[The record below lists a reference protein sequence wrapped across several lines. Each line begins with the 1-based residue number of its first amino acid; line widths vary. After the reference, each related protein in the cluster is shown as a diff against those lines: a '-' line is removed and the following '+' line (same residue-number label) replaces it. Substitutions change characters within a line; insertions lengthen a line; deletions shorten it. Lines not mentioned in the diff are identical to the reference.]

1 MRETP
6 MSRAGTVIRY
16 WTDREYG
23 VRPPTVEVIDERVWD
38 GLRSLIDTAVDDGS
52 FGYRFPN
59 KCDDGGAVF
68 GCNWRAF
75 GLVLRA
81 EVPGIEWPL
90 PDQGPP
96 PTDII
101 LDLLEFCAGAV
112 GEPIK
117 RDYHSFFKHHHLSWN
132 REAGLARFRSDVN
145 RIFAR
150 NGVAY
155 ELTDDGRAR
164 RLLPEPLAKALRST
178 VFKTGDDETDR
189 LLGTARHRIASP
201 KEDDRRDALEKLWD
215 AFERVKTLEP
225 GADKRRRADALL
237 DRVAVPGTEFREMLG
252 DEALALTSIGNTF
265 RIRHSEV
272 DQERLGSLEH
282 VDYLF
287 LRMFA
292 FVRMVLK
299 VTGRGG

>member
-1 MRETP
+1 MSGTAFGVSSTP
-6 MSRAGTVIRY
+6 A
-16 WTDREYG
+16 
-23 VRPPTVEVIDERVWD
+23 VE
-38 GLRSLIDTAVDDGS
+38 DGS

-59 KCDDGGAVF
+59 ECDDGGAVF

-75 GLVLRA
+75 GRVLQA

-101 LDLLEFCAGAV
+101 LDLLEFCADAV

-117 RDYHSFFKHHHLSWN
+117 GTYHRFFKHYHLSWN
-132 REAGLARFRSDVN
+132 REAGLARFLSDVN

-150 NGVAY
+150 NGIAY
-155 ELTDDGRAR
+155 ELTPDGQAR
-164 RLLPEPLAKALRST
+164 RLSPKPLAEALRSA

-189 LLGTARHRIASP
+189 LLEKARHRIASP
-201 KEDDRRDALEKLWD
+201 REDDRRDALEKLWD
-215 AFERVKTLEP
+215 AFERIKTLEP
-225 GADKRRRADALL
+225 GSDKRRQADALL
-237 DRVAVPGTEFREMLG
+237 DQAAAPRTEFRKMLG
-252 DEALALTSIGNTF
+252 DEALALTRIGNTF

-272 DQERLGSLEH
+272 DQERLSSLEH

-287 LRMFA
+287 WRMFA

-299 VTGRGG
+299 ATGRGG

>member
-1 MRETP
+1 M
-6 MSRAGTVIRY
+6 RY

-23 VRPPTVEVIDERVWD
+23 ARPATVEVIDERVWD

-59 KCDDGGAVF
+59 ECEDGGAVF
-68 GCNWRAF
+68 GCNWRTF
-75 GLVLRA
+75 GRVLRA

-117 RDYHSFFKHHHLSWN
+117 GTYHPFFKHHHLSWN

-155 ELTDDGRAR
+155 ELTADGKVR
-164 RLLPEPLAKALRST
+164 RLLPEPLAKALRLT
-178 VFKTGDDETDR
+178 VFNTGDDETDR
-189 LLGTARHRIASP
+189 LLETARHRIASP
-201 KEDDRRDALEKLWD
+201 KEEDRQVALEKLWD
-215 AFERVKTLEP
+215 AFERLKTLEP

-237 DRVAVPGTEFREMLG
+237 DRAAAPGTKFREVLG
-252 DEALALTSIGNTF
+252 EEARALTGIGNSF
-265 RIRHSEV
+265 HIRHSEV
-272 DQERLGSLEH
+272 WTERVSSPAQ

-287 LRMFA
+287 GRMFA

-299 VTGRGG
+299 ATGRGG